1 MQAVGGTKGGKMI
14 GIEQIY
20 QSLAKAVSDK
30 RYTDVP
36 PSVWMPPPMPL
47 RVLKGSL
54 NLENKFRDGIDVPL
68 QYLYTPACRKIGF
81 NKEMFVDIMVLWEK
95 ARAAMW
101 DEDGKPIKCVD
112 YSTQLERIQ
121 TQAKAKQQQAQAQ
134 AYARPRPQRE
144 PPQGSQQAREVNI
157 SPAPAQY
164 SYMEYRKRK

>member
-1 MQAVGGTKGGKMI
+1 MI
-14 GIEQIY
+14 DMEQIY

-54 NLENKFRDGIDVPL
+54 NLENKFRDGIDIPL

-81 NKEMFVDIMVLWEK
+81 NKDMFVDIMVLWEK
-95 ARAAMW
+95 ARAVMW

-112 YSTQLERIQ
+112 YSTQIEQIR
-121 TQAKAKQQQAQAQ
+121 TQAEAKQQQAQTRAS
-134 AYARPRPQRE
+134 ARPRPQQE
-144 PPQGSQQAREVNI
+144 PPQGRQQARAVNI
-157 SPAPAQY
+157 SPAYAQY
-164 SYMEYRKRK
+164 SYMVYRNKR